1 MTLEE
6 KAAEAAANAICT
18 RCGGSMMRK
27 RLTNQLT
34 TGTYRRVGVKGTEHF
49 SLCSDCGPAFR
60 LFLAGSVVLA

>member
-6 KAAEAAANAICT
+6 KAAEAAANATCT
-18 RCGGSMMRK
+18 RCQGPMMRK
-27 RLTNQLT
+27 RLTDLT
-34 TGTYRRVGVKGTEHF
+34 TGAYRRVGVKGTEHF